1 MYCTRDDIAEL
12 IPERTLTQLSN
23 DDPKATLPNWEIVDR
38 SIRFATNSINGFLR
52 GRYTLP
58 LVGVDELVKE
68 WTTFIARWWLYNRR
82 PDGKELPHAVVVS
95 YDNAIANLKLVQS
108 GKLNLG
114 DGSSNASNTAGN
126 ASTPNST
133 GTTTGNG
140 DMLTE
145 GGQIKVRSGLRQ
157 FDANRLSQY

>member
-58 LVGVDELVKE
+58 LPAVDELVKE

-95 YDNAIANLKLVQS
+95 YDNAIASLKLVQS

-114 DGSSNASNTAGN
+114 DGSVDGSNAGSATGAGG
-126 ASTPNST
+126 SVS
-133 GTTTGNG
+133 GNG
-140 DMLTE
+140 DMLAE
-145 GGQIKVRSGLRQ
+145 GGQIKVRSGVRQ
-157 FDANRLSQY
+157 FDASRLSQY